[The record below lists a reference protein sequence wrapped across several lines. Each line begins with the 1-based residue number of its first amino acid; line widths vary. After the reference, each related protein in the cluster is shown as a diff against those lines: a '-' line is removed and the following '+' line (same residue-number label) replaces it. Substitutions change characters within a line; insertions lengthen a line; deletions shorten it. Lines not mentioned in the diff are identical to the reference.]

1 MVLGLTGGIACGKS
15 TVAGIFRE
23 LGAAVVS
30 ADLLAREIVRPG
42 SVALAEIAAYFGD
55 WVLDE
60 TGNLDRRGMA
70 ELIFADARAR
80 ADLNRI
86 THPAIARLATREF
99 RKHQKAGARLI
110 VYDAPLLFE
119 AKAEKQVDKV
129 VVVTVHRAQQVA
141 RLMSRDGIGRPQAL
155 ARLEAQ
161 MPQNEKAAR
170 ADYLIDNSGSVEET
184 RRQVRE
190 LLTLLETASGV
201 GIPNTPRCA
210 E

>member
-30 ADLLAREIVRPG
+30 ADALAREIVRPG
-42 SVALAEIAAYFGD
+42 SVVLAEIAAFFGD

-86 THPAIARLATREF
+86 THPAIARLAAGEF
-99 RKHQKAGARLI
+99 RKHQKAGARFI

-119 AKAEKQVDKV
+119 AKAENQVDKV
-129 VVVTVHRAQQVA
+129 VVVTVDQAQQIA
-141 RLMSRDGIGRPQAL
+141 RLMSRDGIGRQQAL
-155 ARLEAQ
+155 ARLDAQ

-190 LLTLLETASGV
+190 LLTLLERAPGE
-201 GIPNTPRCA
+201 GIPNTPGCA

>member
-70 ELIFADARAR
+70 DLIFADARAR

-86 THPAIARLATREF
+86 THPAIARLAAREF

-141 RLMSRDGIGRPQAL
+141 RLMSRDGIGRQQAL
-155 ARLEAQ
+155 ARLDAQ

-190 LLTLLETASGV
+190 LLTLLETASGA
-201 GIPNTPRCA
+201 GIPNTPGCA